1 MHFHQQIR
9 YINRRNLIQYPEQAI
24 TPSLQTSTIQHQ
36 QQPIYP
42 SINQVST
49 LQDPNLQST
58 HQIIPVQPISI
69 TTPPTVLQPIIIPQ
83 SSNSSLNPNHSSSLE
98 NSRLSTTSQQITVNT
113 STLGDL

>member
-1 MHFHQQIR
+1 MQSSQ
-9 YINRRNLIQYPEQAI
+9 NLIQYPEQAI

-36 QQPIYP
+36 QQPIHP

-83 SSNSSLNPNHSSSLE
+83 SSNSSLNPNQSEHSSSLE

>member
-1 MHFHQQIR
+1 MQSSQ
-9 YINRRNLIQYPEQAI
+9 NLIQYPEQAI

-69 TTPPTVLQPIIIPQ
+69 TPPPTVLQPIIIPQ
-83 SSNSSLNPNHSSSLE
+83 SSNSSLNPNQSEHSSSLE

>member
-1 MHFHQQIR
+1 MQSSQ
-9 YINRRNLIQYPEQAI
+9 NLIQYPEQAI

-36 QQPIYP
+36 QQPIYS

-83 SSNSSLNPNHSSSLE
+83 SSNSSLNPNQSEHSSSLE

>member
-1 MHFHQQIR
+1 MQSSQ
-9 YINRRNLIQYPEQAI
+9 NLIQYPEQAI

-83 SSNSSLNPNHSSSLE
+83 SSNSSLNPNQSEHSSSLE

>member
-1 MHFHQQIR
+1 MQSSQ
-9 YINRRNLIQYPEQAI
+9 NLIQYPEQAI

-83 SSNSSLNPNHSSSLE
+83 SSNSSLNPNQSEHSSSLE

-113 STLGDL
+113 SALGDL

>member
-1 MHFHQQIR
+1 MQSSQ
-9 YINRRNLIQYPEQAI
+9 NLIQYPEQAI
-24 TPSLQTSTIQHQ
+24 TPSLQTSIIQHQ
-36 QQPIYP
+36 PQPIYP
-42 SINQVST
+42 SNHQVST
-49 LQDPNLQST
+49 IQEPELQST

-83 SSNSSLNPNHSSSLE
+83 SSNSSLNPNQSEHSSSLE

>member
-1 MHFHQQIR
+1 MFSSQFFSVWIYLSKIKYLLTQSSQ
-9 YINRRNLIQYPEQAI
+9 NLIQYPEQAI

-58 HQIIPVQPISI
+58 HHIIPVQPISI
-69 TTPPTVLQPIIIPQ
+69 TPPPTVLQPIIIPQ
-83 SSNSSLNPNHSSSLE
+83 
-98 NSRLSTTSQQITVNT
+98 
-113 STLGDL
+113 

>member
-1 MHFHQQIR
+1 MQSSQ
-9 YINRRNLIQYPEQAI
+9 NLIQYPEQAI

-36 QQPIYP
+36 QPIYP
-42 SINQVST
+42 SSNQVST

-83 SSNSSLNPNHSSSLE
+83 SSNSSLNPNQSEHSSSLE
-98 NSRLSTTSQQITVNT
+98 NSRLSTTSQQII
-113 STLGDL
+113 